1 MTLQMK
7 GDFALEGHKYTA
19 KHGNTIEVRQYQP
32 GNLCWRK
39 KEPKIKV
46 YTMRTFPEKT

>member
-19 KHGNTIEVRQYQP
+19 QHGNTIEVRQYQL
-32 GNLCWRK
+32 GRVSNRRIEL
-39 KEPKIKV
+39 
-46 YTMRTFPEKT
+46 